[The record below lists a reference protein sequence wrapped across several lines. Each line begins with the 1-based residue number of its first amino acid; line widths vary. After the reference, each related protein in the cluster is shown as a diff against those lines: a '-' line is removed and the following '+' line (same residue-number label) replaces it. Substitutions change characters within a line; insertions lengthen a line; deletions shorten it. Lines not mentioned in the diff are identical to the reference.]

1 MKKVVFSECY
11 VTYRYN
17 QMLSNVY
24 NLLSTLI
31 NLIIPKKK
39 RNILCILNFVKR
51 NFVSYKSGS
60 GMSKPD
66 SDPRFK
72 TPRSGESTRIRSK
85 YSDSVNYSDQVKIP
99 RSGQNIR
106 IR

>member
-1 MKKVVFSECY
+1 MKKVVFSKYY
-11 VTYRYN
+11 VTYRNN
-17 QMLSNVY
+17 QMLLNVY

-39 RNILCILNFVKR
+39 RNILCILNFIKR
-51 NFVSYKSGS
+51 NFVCYKSGS

-72 TPRSGESTRIRSK
+72 KHQIWIRSK
-85 YSDSVNYSDQVKIP
+85 YPDPVKYPDQLKIP
-99 RSGQNIR
+99 GSGQNIR